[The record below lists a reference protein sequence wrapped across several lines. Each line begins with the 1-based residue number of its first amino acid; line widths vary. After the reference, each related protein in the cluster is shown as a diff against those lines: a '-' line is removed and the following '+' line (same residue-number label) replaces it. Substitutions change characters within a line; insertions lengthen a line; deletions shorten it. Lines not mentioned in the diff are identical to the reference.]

1 MKDRHIV
8 LGGNRAGVGTAVI
21 VHFQQQPTLAQHS
34 KGRLE
39 QRDGDVRY
47 ILVRV
52 FRNPGG
58 PGPLLFKAA
67 AADITANVVA
77 GRLVVSGALRVLPG
91 QFGAAA
97 PAVGRVWVFGI

>member
-1 MKDRHIV
+1 MKDRHVV

-21 VHFQQQPTLAQHS
+21 VHFQQQPTLAQYS

-77 GRLVVSGALRVLPG
+77 GLLVVSGTLFARV
-91 QFGAAA
+91 AE
-97 PAVGRVWVFGI
+97 